1 MTVTVHV
8 IILTQ
13 SYSFN
18 YFTLKEIV
26 YLVTE
31 FFYHNYRAVND
42 KYKYLKYFYY
52 KVIKCVSS

>member
-1 MTVTVHV
+1 MTVTVHF

-18 YFTLKEIV
+18 YFTLKETV
-26 YLVTE
+26 YLITE
-31 FFYHNYRAVND
+31 FFHHNHKAVNNRH
-42 KYKYLKYFYY
+42 KYLKYFCY